1 MSAVMAATARFESRR
16 LWPAAVLSLL
26 ATAVMLVASQKAT
39 PALAAPLL
47 AAASV
52 AVIAVTAR
60 RPSVG
65 CALLVVGAALTSGL
79 GRNTVLPALR
89 TSEALTIL
97 VAAGMVIRQLGKE
110 QRYTFFDVVVVTYSV
125 GAVMVPAG
133 YLWVTGTSASVDAW
147 RTILAPLQFLLI
159 YLIFSRAQLNRP
171 EIGEILQLA
180 MGASVIVAIVAM
192 AQVADVPGVR
202 SFIET
207 YYSGTGEA
215 SQICTS
221 GPCRA
226 TSLLEHWSGMGAFAV
241 LHYTLALALCAY
253 AAINFSGRFLS
264 TVMALNAVG
273 AFISGTQAAIIG
285 LGLAT
290 LVIVLHSRRIP
301 RQLLVMIAPLAF
313 GLLLFWNQIQLR
325 MEQQF
330 VQAGTG
336 QLLSSPESLD
346 VRQRY
351 WNEIFVP
358 LLEQHLWFGTG
369 SVVPAEVPQR
379 LVNFVD
385 NEYLGLGFRAGL
397 VGELLLAMM
406 LIGVVLVGWRR
417 RRSLDTTQHAVSGAA
432 AAFALV
438 LAVIGTTAEY
448 LTFAGVA
455 QAFWMLVGIMGGW
468 MLAGS
473 PSSDV
478 VLLGSREPKAL
489 RRRPFG

>member
-1 MSAVMAATARFESRR
+1 PAR
-16 LWPAAVLSLL
+16 L
-26 ATAVMLVASQKAT
+26 
-39 PALAAPLL
+39 LAAP
-47 AAASV
+47 SV

-226 TSLLEHWSGMGAFAV
+226 TSLLEHWSGMGASPCSTTHW
-241 LHYTLALALCAY
+241 LWRSAL
-253 AAINFSGRFLS
+253 
-264 TVMALNAVG
+264 T
-273 AFISGTQAAIIG
+273 
-285 LGLAT
+285 
-290 LVIVLHSRRIP
+290 
-301 RQLLVMIAPLAF
+301 
-313 GLLLFWNQIQLR
+313 
-325 MEQQF
+325 
-330 VQAGTG
+330 
-336 QLLSSPESLD
+336 
-346 VRQRY
+346 
-351 WNEIFVP
+351 
-358 LLEQHLWFGTG
+358 
-369 SVVPAEVPQR
+369 
-379 LVNFVD
+379 
-385 NEYLGLGFRAGL
+385 
-397 VGELLLAMM
+397 
-406 LIGVVLVGWRR
+406 
-417 RRSLDTTQHAVSGAA
+417 RRSTS
-432 AAFALV
+432 
-438 LAVIGTTAEY
+438 
-448 LTFAGVA
+448 
-455 QAFWMLVGIMGGW
+455 
-468 MLAGS
+468 
-473 PSSDV
+473 
-478 VLLGSREPKAL
+478 
-489 RRRPFG
+489 